1 MRTFAYIILLLLIIS
16 CGNTEAEK
24 TRKLIEKWFGKEIFY
39 PENVS
44 FESYSREYG
53 DRKMNLVKGDYSIL
67 FYIDSV
73 DCMSCK
79 LRLDKWGELIHV
91 VDSVSDGR
99 TPFVFVFQ
107 SKRKEDMIH
116 FLKRSGFEYPVFIDT
131 EGLFNRLNNLPD
143 NDVFHNFLLDKNN
156 RIVAI
161 GNPVDNPYVRQ
172 LYLDIIQGKEIGR
185 ESDRKKEL
193 THVTVADTA
202 VATLPDFS
210 YQEEQHGRFALVNT
224 GDSRL
229 VIQQVTTTCG
239 CLETDYSQAPVLP
252 GDTVCLNYSYKA
264 DYPGYF
270 DKVLY
275 VYCNAEESPLRLR
288 VRGTAMD

>member
-1 MRTFAYIILLLLIIS
+1 MKSVLYFSLLCLCACTSMKEKEMLEIVSQWEKRQIIIPEDTAFVIYQRFKEDRQVPMSYDKFAVL
-16 CGNTEAEK
+16 
-24 TRKLIEKWFGKEIFY
+24 
-39 PENVS
+39 
-44 FESYSREYG
+44 SY
-53 DRKMNLVKGDYSIL
+53 V
-67 FYIDSV
+67 DSTG
-73 DCMSCK
+73 CMSCK
-79 LRLDKWGELIHV
+79 LQLPEWGKFIYVLDSISHHTIPCL
-91 VDSVSDGR
+91 
-99 TPFVFVFQ
+99 FVFHP
-107 SKRKEDMIH
+107 KHKEELVS
-116 FLKRSGFEYPVFIDT
+116 FLKRTGFSYPVFIDT
-131 EGLFNRLNNLPD
+131 SDSFNRLNQFPEEDAFRTFLID
-143 NDVFHNFLLDKNN
+143 NDN
-156 RIVAI
+156 RVLAM
-161 GNPVDNPYVRQ
+161 GNPIHNPYVRQ
-172 LYLDIIQGKEIGR
+172 LYLDIIQCKEIGR

-202 VATLPDFS
+202 VATLPDFP

-224 GDSRL
+224 GDSWL

>member
-161 GNPVDNPYVRQ
+161 GNP
-172 LYLDIIQGKEIGR
+172 
-185 ESDRKKEL
+185 
-193 THVTVADTA
+193 
-202 VATLPDFS
+202 TLPDFS

-239 CLETDYSQAPVLP
+239 CLETGYSQAPVLP
-252 GDTVCLNYSYKA
+252 GDTAYLNYSYKA